1 MDSFVVPPDVGRI
14 PSKILTG
21 FSGFTADQFKNWFI
35 LFSIPSLFGILTG
48 EHMACWHDFV
58 LACRILCKHSL
69 TIADINLSD
78 ALL

>member
-21 FSGFTADQFKNWFI
+21 FSSFTADQFKNWFI
-35 LFSIPSLFGILTG
+35 LFSIPLFGILTG

-58 LACRILCKHSL
+58 LACRILL
-69 TIADINLSD
+69 
-78 ALL
+78 